1 MTATES
7 LLQCGSPAG
16 ERLTLSRRGA
26 QVLSWHAAAGQP
38 LLYLSPLEPAA
49 GGARRGGIPV
59 CFPQFS
65 GRGPLPKHGFAR
77 SSDWTQDAAG
87 PAGTLRLR
95 LQDSA
100 ASRAL
105 WPHRFAL
112 VLQASLAPGTL
123 AVTLDVRNED
133 DHPWAFT
140 GALHTYLHVG
150 EVAHAELHGLAGLTY
165 EDALDGCALRTASET
180 VPDLSGP
187 IDRVYRQAGDPLT
200 LRTATHTLQI
210 TQAGFEDVV
219 VWNPG
224 AAGAQVLADLPD
236 ADHRRMLCV
245 EAAQAARP
253 RMLQPGE
260 TWRGSQT
267 LRLVAP

>member
-1 MTATES
+1 MTAHES
-7 LLQCGSPAG
+7 LLHLASPNG
-16 ERLTLSRRGA
+16 ERLTLSPWGA
-26 QVLSWHAAAGQP
+26 QVLTWHDAAGRP
-38 LLYLSPLEPAA
+38 LLYLSPLAPAA

-77 SSDWTQDAAG
+77 SSTWTVEATEAG
-87 PAGTLRLR
+87 SLRLR
-95 LQDSA
+95 LTDSP

-112 VLQASLAPGTL
+112 VLTATLSTQSLAVAL
-123 AVTLDVRNED
+123 EVRNED
-133 DHPWAFT
+133 DHAWDFT

-150 EVAHAELHGLAGLTY
+150 DVARTQLQGLAGLTY
-165 EDALDGCALRTASET
+165 EDALDDCVLKPAEAQG
-180 VPDLSGP
+180 PDLSLP
-187 IDRVYRQAGDPLT
+187 IDRVYRQAQGPLT
-200 LRTATHTLQI
+200 LRTPGHVLQI

-224 AAGAQVLADLPD
+224 ERGAQALADLPD
-236 ADHRRMLCV
+236 ADHRQMLCV

-253 RMLQPGE
+253 RTLQPGE
-260 TWRGSQT
+260 TWHGSQT
-267 LRLVAP
+267 LRQVAA